1 MKTQH
6 IDIGNEFSS
15 ALGPRL
21 RSAGQF
27 SGEEFRDSVLEP
39 AVLNSDIVVIH
50 LDSIKTISISFFEE
64 AFGGLVRK
72 LGGAAVLPK
81 IRFDAD
87 ARAYLVPRIEA
98 LMQEAEQERSATATA
113 AAKRGAR
120 PA

>member
-6 IDIGNEFSS
+6 IDIGTEFAS

-21 RSAGQF
+21 RSAGPF
-27 SGEEFRDSVLEP
+27 SGEEFRDTVLEP
-39 AVLNSDIVVIH
+39 AVHSSDIVVIH
-50 LDSIKTISISFFEE
+50 LDSIKAFSISFFEE

-72 LGGAAVLPK
+72 LGAAAVVPK

-98 LMQEAEQERSATATA
+98 WMGEAEEERAS
-113 AAKRGAR
+113 AAKRGVR